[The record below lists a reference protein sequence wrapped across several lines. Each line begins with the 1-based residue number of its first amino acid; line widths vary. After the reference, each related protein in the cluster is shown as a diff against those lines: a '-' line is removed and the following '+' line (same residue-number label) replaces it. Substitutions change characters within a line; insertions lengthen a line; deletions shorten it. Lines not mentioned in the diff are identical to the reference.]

1 MAALILPLGAA
12 VRIAGMN
19 RLFACL
25 LSLALLLPTPAM
37 AWGRTGHRLIARLA
51 DAQLSPQAHATLR
64 ALLADEADPT
74 LAGIAS
80 WADELRDTDPDL
92 GRRSTRWHYV
102 NLAEDGCEY
111 QAARDCRGDN
121 CLVEAIRKQT
131 AILSDRRNSR
141 EQRLQALKFVVHFVG
156 DAHQPLH
163 SGFEH
168 DRGGND
174 VQVNFNGRGTN
185 LHSLWDSR
193 LLAANGLDEDATLR
207 RLRALPAP
215 TARERSLLPKT
226 AEQWTEYSCR
236 VVLRPGFYPTRAKL
250 DDRYVQT
257 WMPVLER
264 SLVQAGAD
272 LAKVLNTALAG

>member
-1 MAALILPLGAA
+1 MP
-12 VRIAGMN
+12 VRIAGMI
-19 RLFACL
+19 RLTFWL
-25 LSLALLLPTPAM
+25 LAVALLLPTPAM

-51 DAQLSPQAHATLR
+51 DAQLTPQAHAAIR
-64 ALLADEADPT
+64 VLLADEADPT

-111 QAARDCRGDN
+111 DAARDCRGGN

-131 AILSDRRNSR
+131 AILSDTRNPR
-141 EQRLQALKFVVHFVG
+141 EERLQALKFVVHFVG

-163 SGFEH
+163 SGFER

-174 VQVNFNGRGTN
+174 VQVNFNGKGTN
-185 LHSLWDSR
+185 LHSLWDR
-193 LLAANGLDEDATLR
+193 QLLASNGLDEDATLR
-207 RLRALPAP
+207 RLRTLPATTSNQRVP
-215 TARERSLLPKT
+215 LPVT

-236 VVLRPGFYPTRAKL
+236 VVLQPGFYPARAKL
-250 DDRYVQT
+250 DDTYVKT
-257 WMPVLER
+257 WMPVLEK

-272 LAKVLNTALAG
+272 LANVLNTALAG

>member
-1 MAALILPLGAA
+1 MP
-12 VRIAGMN
+12 VRIAGMI
-19 RLFACL
+19 RFHFWL
-25 LSLALLLPTPAM
+25 LAIALLLPTPAM

-51 DAQLSPQAHATLR
+51 DAQLTPQAHAALE

-74 LAGIAS
+74 LAGIAN

-92 GRRSTRWHYV
+92 GRRSTSWHYV

-111 QAARDCRGDN
+111 EHTRDCRGGN

-131 AILSDRRNSR
+131 AILSNPRKSR
-141 EQRLQALKFVVHFVG
+141 DERLQALKFVVHFVG

-163 SGFEH
+163 SGFER

-174 VQVNFNGRGTN
+174 VQVNFNGKGTN

-193 LLAANGLDEDATLR
+193 MLAASGLDEDATLL

-215 TARERSLLPKT
+215 TARERARLPRT

-236 VVLRPGFYPTRAKL
+236 VVLQPGFYPARAKL
-250 DDRYVQT
+250 DDKYVQT
-257 WMPVLER
+257 WLPVVEK

>member
-1 MAALILPLGAA
+1 MP
-12 VRIAGMN
+12 VRIAGMI
-19 RLFACL
+19 RLHFWL
-25 LSLALLLPTPAM
+25 LAIALLLPTPAM

-51 DAQLSPQAHATLR
+51 EAQLTPQARAQVQ
-64 ALLADEADPT
+64 ALLANENDPS

-92 GRRSTRWHYV
+92 GKRSTRWHYV

-111 QAARDCRGDN
+111 GAARDCRNGD

-131 AILSDRRNSR
+131 AILSDPRKSR
-141 EQRLQALKFVVHFVG
+141 EERLQALKFVVHFVG

-163 SGFEH
+163 SGFER

-174 VQVNFNGRGTN
+174 VQVNFNGKGTN

-193 LLAANGLDEDATLR
+193 MLAATGLDEDATLH

-215 TARERSLLPKT
+215 TTRERSLLPRT

-236 VVLRPGFYPTRAKL
+236 VVLQPGFYPARSKL

-257 WMPVLER
+257 WMPVLEK

>member
-1 MAALILPLGAA
+1 MP
-12 VRIAGMN
+12 VRIAGMI
-19 RLFACL
+19 RFHFWL
-25 LSLALLLPTPAM
+25 LAIALLLPTPAM

-51 DAQLSPQAHATLR
+51 EAQLTPQAR
-64 ALLADEADPT
+64 AQVQALVANENDPS

-92 GRRSTRWHYV
+92 GKRSTRWHYV

-111 QAARDCRGDN
+111 DAARDCRNGD

-131 AILSDRRNSR
+131 AILSDPRKSR
-141 EQRLQALKFVVHFVG
+141 DERLQALKFVVHFVG

-163 SGFEH
+163 SGFER

-174 VQVNFNGRGTN
+174 VQVNFNGKGTN

-193 LLAANGLDEDATLR
+193 MLAATGLDEDVTLR

-215 TARERSLLPKT
+215 TARERSLLPRT

-236 VVLRPGFYPTRAKL
+236 VVLQPGFYPARAKL

-257 WMPVLER
+257 WMPVLEK

-272 LAKVLNTALAG
+272 LATVLNTALAG